1 MSFGTIA
8 RPPGPGNLLRS
19 GELFSAR
26 RDPLRFLL
34 SVADRYGDVSYFKGG
49 PFEVYFLI
57 HPDHVRDVLTTHHH
71 RFMKGQGIQEMK
83 RLLGEGLLTS
93 EDPLHKRQRR
103 LIQPMFHHSRISTY
117 GNVMVRYADE
127 MSRRWRGGDVLDVH
141 EQMMKLT
148 LSIVGKCLFN
158 TDIGDS
164 VARRIG
170 DALTAALELF
180 GRFQSFPFTDLL
192 MRLPLPAKH
201 RFFEA
206 KEALDSIVFEMIGE
220 RRATGDRG
228 DLLSTLLT
236 VQDDAGAGGMS
247 DQQVRDEAMTIL
259 LAGHET
265 TANALTWTW
274 YLLSQHPDV
283 ERKLHREI
291 DEVLGDR
298 LPSAADLPR
307 LRYAEQVL
315 SEAMRLYPPAWVL
328 GRKALEDHQAD
339 GYVIPSGS
347 LVLLSPYVVQH
358 DARWFPDPYGFDPDR
373 WTPEAQ
379 RARPK
384 HTYFPFGG
392 GPRLCIGESF
402 AWMEGVLVL
411 ATLARRW
418 NLSLAPGHPIG
429 LQPAVTL
436 RPKHGMRM
444 ALQRRER
451 SERG

>member
-1 MSFGTIA
+1 MSA
-8 RPPGPGNLLRS
+8 SKVVVRPPGPGNLFRR

-26 RDPLRFLL
+26 RNPLGFLVA
-34 SVADRYGDVSYFKGG
+34 VADRYGDISYFKGG

-57 HPDHVRDVLTTHHH
+57 HPEQVRDVLTTHHH

-103 LIQPMFHHSRISTY
+103 LIQPMFHHSRISAY
-117 GNVMVRYADE
+117 GDVMAGYADS
-127 MSRRWRGGDVLDVH
+127 MGSAWTDGQVLDIH

-148 LSIVGKCLFN
+148 LSIVGKCLFD

-164 VARRIG
+164 AAKRVG
-170 DALTAALELF
+170 DALSAALELF
-180 GRFQSFPFTDLL
+180 GKFQSFPFTDLL
-192 MRLPLPAKH
+192 MRLPLPARR

-206 KEALDSIVFEMIGE
+206 KESLDSIVFGMIDE

-236 VQDDAGAGGMS
+236 VQDDEGSGGMS

-283 ERKLHREI
+283 EQQLHAEV
-291 DEVLGDR
+291 DAVLGDR
-298 LPSAADLPR
+298 LPSAEDLPS
-307 LRYAEQVL
+307 LPYAERVL

-328 GRKALEDHQAD
+328 GRRALEDHD
-339 GYVIPSGS
+339 VDDYIIPAGS
-347 LVLLSPYVVQH
+347 LVLLSPYVVHH

-379 RARPK
+379 RTRPK

-411 ATLARRW
+411 VTLARRW
-418 NLSLAPGHPIG
+418 RLGLARGHPIG
-429 LQPAVTL
+429 LRPAVTL

-444 ALQRRER
+444 TLERRK
-451 SERG
+451 SG

>member
-1 MSFGTIA
+1 MSNA
-8 RPPGPGNLLRS
+8 VVRPPGPGNLFRR

-26 RDPLRFLL
+26 RDPLGFLV
-34 SVADRYGDVSYFKGG
+34 SVAARYGDISYFKGG
-49 PFEVYFLI
+49 PFEVYFLT

-103 LIQPMFHHSRISTY
+103 LIQPMFHHSRISAY
-117 GNVMVRYADE
+117 GDVMVRYTDE
-127 MSRRWRGGDVLDVH
+127 LGSGWSGGEVLDVH
-141 EQMMKLT
+141 EEMMKLT
-148 LSIVGKCLFN
+148 LSIVGKCLFD
-158 TDIGDS
+158 TDIADS
-164 VARRIG
+164 AARRIG

-180 GRFQSFPFTDLL
+180 GKFQSFPFTDLL
-192 MRLPLPAKH
+192 MRLPIPAKR

-206 KEALDSIVFEMIGE
+206 KEALDSIVFGMISE

-236 VQDDAGAGGMS
+236 VQDEGATEGMS

-283 ERKLHREI
+283 EQKLHEEI
-291 DEVLGDR
+291 DAVLGDR
-298 LPSAADLPR
+298 PPSAEDLPR
-307 LRYAEQVL
+307 LSYAERIL
-315 SEAMRLYPPAWVL
+315 FEAMRLYPPAWVL
-328 GRKALEDHQAD
+328 GRRALEDHEVD

-347 LVLLSPYVVQH
+347 LVLLSPYVVHH

-373 WTPEAQ
+373 WTTEGQ

-384 HTYFPFGG
+384 HSYFPFGG

-411 ATLARRW
+411 VTLARRW
-418 NLSLAPGHPIG
+418 RFRLARGHPIG
-429 LQPAVTL
+429 LRPAVTL

-444 ALQRRER
+444 MIQKRD
-451 SERG
+451 GG